1 MTPVVVLFA
10 IRALWDDPLRPWWSA
25 GPALWL
31 SLCVL
36 MLAAVTASQRRAF
49 LSLGFAVL
57 GSVMIGLRPWL
68 GLGQSPAPV
77 RQDVLDL
84 IHITLIG
91 SALHALVWSVVTI
104 VHERRRPT
112 DDLPLLFPLSHHVV
126 ALIGTIVAA
135 LPALAVVSQR
145 ITDMPSLAALD
156 VTPAT
161 ALGWTALGPV
171 GRTVCPFVW
180 GAHGP
185 ARASLALRAGLGSSR
200 DLVDSFRAVAQTNSL
215 SRRLCSL
222 AGYVVVTGAA
232 WSARRPLRAAA
243 LRWGAAAGDVN
254 EEGTLAWL
262 SAANAALC
270 LVVILSGFWIVLN
283 YPESQLRIAAAL
295 ATLALAPGVALLATK
310 PRERLIQMDALI
322 VGSDCRRA
330 DRLGLD
336 GRRTGAARG
345 AAADDSPLGEPGGDG
360 VRLRRAPRSA
370 RAAWRELVCL
380 DSPGRGDRRRRGGR
394 CARLDSAVRVPGVRS
409 GEGTFAERV

>member
-104 VHERRRPT
+104 VHERRRPS

-145 ITDMPSLAALD
+145 ITDTPSLAALD

-161 ALGWTALGPV
+161 ALGWTALGCRPHCV
-171 GRTVCPFVW
+171 SYR
-180 GAHGP
+180 
-185 ARASLALRAGLGSSR
+185 LGSASAR
-200 DLVDSFRAVAQTNSL
+200 HGLPLLYVLGLAALGISLTRFEPSSLTTNSL
-215 SRRLCSL
+215 LRDSVCWRDMWLSPAL
-222 AGYVVVTGAA
+222 
-232 WSARRPLRAAA
+232 LERAAA
-243 LRWGAAAGDVN
+243 
-254 EEGTLAWL
+254 
-262 SAANAALC
+262 SAHD
-270 LVVILSGFWIVLN
+270 
-283 YPESQLRIAAAL
+283 
-295 ATLALAPGVALLATK
+295 GVAL
-310 PRERLIQMDALI
+310 
-322 VGSDCRRA
+322 GS
-330 DRLGLD
+330 G
-336 GRRTGAARG
+336 
-345 AAADDSPLGEPGGDG
+345 
-360 VRLRRAPRSA
+360 
-370 RAAWRELVCL
+370 
-380 DSPGRGDRRRRGGR
+380 RGGR
-394 CARLDSAVRVPGVRS
+394 
-409 GEGTFAERV
+409 